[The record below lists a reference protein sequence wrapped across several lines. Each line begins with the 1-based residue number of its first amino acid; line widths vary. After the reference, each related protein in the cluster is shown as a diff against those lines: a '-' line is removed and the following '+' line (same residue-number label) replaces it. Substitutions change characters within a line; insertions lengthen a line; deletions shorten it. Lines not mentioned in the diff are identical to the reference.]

1 VANATRQAQN
11 VLLKKLGIAVEE
23 DAADLE
29 IESKFKAAFHHMS
42 ERKQQALQILFN
54 GDFDPAA
61 MDLELT
67 GLDTDVV

>member
-29 IESKFKAAFHHMS
+29 IENKFKAAFHHMS
-42 ERKQQALQILFN
+42 TRKQQALQILFK

-61 MDLELT
+61 MDLNLT
-67 GLDTDVV
+67 GLGIDVA